1 MFDLG
6 EATAENSLSNPTNVA
21 IRSMELMQ
29 VGSTMQFKAEP
40 LSVNVMQIKLE
51 NPRHPCEKMTY
62 AASSRI

>member
-29 VGSTMQFKAEP
+29 VGSKMQFKAEP
-40 LSVNVMQIKLE
+40 MSVNVMQIKLG
-51 NPRHPCEKMTY
+51 
-62 AASSRI
+62 